1 MEKLKKVK
9 KEKIIEIKGSPG
21 QIFEAIMKGI
31 KSFNFGEIVD
41 FDIKEGVFK
50 VLYKDGEMR
59 EFKLE
64 HLEGK
69 KFKIKEV

>member
-1 MEKLKKVK
+1 MEKLEKVK
-9 KEKIIEIKGSPG
+9 KEKIVEVKGSPG

-31 KSFNFGEIVD
+31 KNFNFGEIAD
-41 FDIKEGVFK
+41 IDIKEGIFE
-50 VLYKDGEMR
+50 VLYKDGEIR
-59 EFKLE
+59 KFKLE